1 MTVQLDVTDERSVRE
16 AVEAAEQRF
25 GRIDVLVN
33 NAGYGLI
40 GGIEEVNAQEAR
52 SLFATNVEGMLNVLR
67 AALPGMRKRRSG
79 NIVNISSLGGFSASA
94 GWGVYN
100 ATKFAVEGLSE
111 ALALE
116 VAPLGIAVTI
126 VEPGYFRTD
135 FLTNA
140 SLGRAERIIGDYHES
155 LSGLSNRMVQL
166 SGKQPGDPALA
177 AKAIVDMIHSG
188 NAPLRLALGSDAFD
202 RIAAKLD
209 SMRQNL
215 QQWESLTRSTS
226 FKV

>member
-1 MTVQLDVTDERSVRE
+1 M
-16 AVEAAEQRF
+16 
-25 GRIDVLVN
+25 
-33 NAGYGLI
+33 
-40 GGIEEVNAQEAR
+40 
-52 SLFATNVEGMLNVLR
+52 
-67 AALPGMRKRRSG
+67 
-79 NIVNISSLGGFSASA
+79 
-94 GWGVYN
+94 
-100 ATKFAVEGLSE
+100 EGLSE

-155 LSGLSNRMVQL
+155 LSGLSNRMIQL